1 MNKESFLPEEGGIFE
16 KGALNP
22 VTQYF
27 SGTSYL
33 SVLNDQGV
41 DVYNV
46 TFEPACRN
54 NWHIHHAEEGGGQIL
69 LCTAGKGWYREWE
82 KDPRPL
88 SPGDVVYIPEGIK
101 HWHGAARDSW
111 FVHVAIEVPGKNA
124 WNEWL
129 EPVSDEEYNKIQEVI

>member
-1 MNKESFLPEEGGIFE
+1 M
-16 KGALNP
+16 
-22 VTQYF
+22 
-27 SGTSYL
+27 
-33 SVLNDQGV
+33 